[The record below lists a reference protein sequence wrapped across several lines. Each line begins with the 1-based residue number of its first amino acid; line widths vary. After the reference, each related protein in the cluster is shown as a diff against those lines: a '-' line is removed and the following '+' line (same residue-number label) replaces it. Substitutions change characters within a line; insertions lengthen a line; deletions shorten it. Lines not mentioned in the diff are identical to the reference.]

1 MADVPS
7 TETETETN
15 EAPVK
20 VTPLVRSA
28 IGFFEFQHNRWS
40 AVVPRGTTKERL
52 LQSGL
57 WSVVSDQ
64 FKAYDLIYVLEE
76 SRAFYAQLLVLDCG
90 RGYCSVQLLNFWPL
104 PALLVSEAGLP
115 PGFDVFYAGPINN
128 GTGGY
133 CVKRVT
139 DGVMMAQGHSSKD
152 LALAALLE
160 SATLR

>member
-1 MADVPS
+1 MPSDIS
-7 TETETETN
+7 TEI
-15 EAPVK
+15 EAPAVK

-28 IGFFEFQHNRWS
+28 IGFFEFQHNTWS

-64 FKAYDLIYVLEE
+64 FKAYDIIYALEE
-76 SRAFYAQLLVLDCG
+76 SRAFYAQLLVLDAG
-90 RGYCSVQLLNFWPL
+90 RGYCSVQLLNLWPL

-115 PGFDVFYAGPINN
+115 PGFDVFYAGPLNN

-133 CVKRVT
+133 CIKRVT
-139 DGVMMAQGHSSKD
+139 DGVMMVQGKSSKD
-152 LALAALLE
+152 AALAELLE